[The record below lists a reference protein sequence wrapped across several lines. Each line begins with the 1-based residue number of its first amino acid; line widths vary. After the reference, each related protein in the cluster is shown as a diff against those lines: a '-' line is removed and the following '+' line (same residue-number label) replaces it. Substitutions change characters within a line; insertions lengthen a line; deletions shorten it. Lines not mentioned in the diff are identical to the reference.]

1 MRGGG
6 RERNARP
13 VSTAERI
20 RAVIEIERGERTISG
35 QLAINDAPAK
45 GFFGWLELI
54 DLLERATSPSAAPPG
69 ARQDSESPR

>member
-20 RAVIEIERGERTISG
+20 RAVIDIERGESTIRG
-35 QLAINDAPAK
+35 RLAINDAPAR